1 MRPEEPVANRP
12 STYLEALS
20 MLDAVVAERDELRQR
35 VSRLK
40 RLMRRLVSEW
50 LIRKAVKDGDLAAA
64 SIGTK
69 HARRARLHPSE
80 GKPMI
85 GRHID
90 RVVDAS
96 IVGIG
101 MLANWLIE
109 RLAPRDEQDARRYL
123 AMTSAADAL
132 AEREAQCDVCEPD
145 PVWAAEHMQ
154 PDEIDEPVGEYPDLP
169 AQSQTAGQTASV
181 AAVANLLSEEM
192 NYLYLSGNWD
202 FTAWA
207 SHIAPEI
214 VRAIDR
220 ARGR

>member
-1 MRPEEPVANRP
+1 
-12 STYLEALS
+12 
-20 MLDAVVAERDELRQR
+20 
-35 VSRLK
+35 
-40 RLMRRLVSEW
+40 
-50 LIRKAVKDGDLAAA
+50 
-64 SIGTK
+64 
-69 HARRARLHPSE
+69 
-80 GKPMI
+80 MI

-132 AEREAQCDVCEPD
+132 AEREAQCDVYEPD

-192 NYLYLSGNWD
+192 NYLFPVLAPEGGVYLSGNWD

>member
-1 MRPEEPVANRP
+1 
-12 STYLEALS
+12 
-20 MLDAVVAERDELRQR
+20 
-35 VSRLK
+35 
-40 RLMRRLVSEW
+40 
-50 LIRKAVKDGDLAAA
+50 
-64 SIGTK
+64 
-69 HARRARLHPSE
+69 
-80 GKPMI
+80 MI

-132 AEREAQCDVCEPD
+132 AEREAQCDVYEPD

-169 AQSQTAGQTASV
+169 AQSQVAKFGDAGRNAGKAFEKGLEAADSRASDRFAKSYDKVADASGRLRVELQKLEDLKSRGAGDTKILAQSEAVARARGQTASV